1 MLFSRVDGNSHK
13 WIDAGNRGKTDELI
27 RKKKSSRNHSPPP
40 FYQVKNKFFAM
51 GESTRKAAGNHSIKT
66 VHDVP
71 LMLETRAVSRLHHS
85 AEAICWELPQQSS
98 HQCDQSSTPSCGD
111 GFFCD
116 EI

>member
-1 MLFSRVDGNSHK
+1 M
-13 WIDAGNRGKTDELI
+13 DELI

-71 LMLETRAVSRLHHS
+71 LM
-85 AEAICWELPQQSS
+85 P
-98 HQCDQSSTPSCGD
+98 GN
-111 GFFCD
+111 FFLSVCLCY
-116 EI
+116 